1 MIKGLSLPNKDK
13 EVTKQLD
20 KLFQKLESI
29 REEETSDTK
38 TIAVID
44 KNTSNNDD
52 NTSDSDSTIREIEN

>member
-1 MIKGLSLPNKDK
+1 M
-13 EVTKQLD
+13 TKQLD